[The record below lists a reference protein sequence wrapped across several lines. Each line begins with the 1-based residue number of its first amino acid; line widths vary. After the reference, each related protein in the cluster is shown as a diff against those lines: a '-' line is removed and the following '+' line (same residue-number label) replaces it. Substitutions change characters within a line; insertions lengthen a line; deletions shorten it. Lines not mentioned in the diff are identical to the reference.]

1 MFKLTARLTLI
12 TLFALVF
19 SLNAK
24 AQVVFNELGIA
35 PASGRAADLDISNA
49 YNSALKGLRPG
60 NLATIK
66 TFTLKVFD
74 RWGQLVFNSNSPF
87 NSWSGTSVNN
97 NLNTTAVFV
106 WYVEYTLVNGTVYKK
121 KGLVTKIL

>member
-1 MFKLTARLTLI
+1 VKISYYPSCT
-12 TLFALVF
+12 
-19 SLNAK
+19 
-24 AQVVFNELGIA
+24 
-35 PASGRAADLDISNA
+35 DIYFPTGFTPNGDGK
-49 YNSALKGLRPG
+49 NDRFGPIG

-74 RWGQLVFNSNSPF
+74 RWGQMVFNSNSPS

-106 WYVEYTLVNGTVYKK
+106 WYAEYTLVNGTVYKK